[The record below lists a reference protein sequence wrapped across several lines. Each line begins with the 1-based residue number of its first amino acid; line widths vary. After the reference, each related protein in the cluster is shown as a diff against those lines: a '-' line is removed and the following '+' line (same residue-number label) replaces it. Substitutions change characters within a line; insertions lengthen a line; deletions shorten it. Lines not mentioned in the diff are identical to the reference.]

1 MRLSSLNIKKINLK
15 DIDNIY
21 PAQSILSKIGELY
34 QYESGIFGFGN
45 ILVKLQQNIEKI
57 IREELDKADCIECL
71 FATMQPKS
79 IWDMSGRWDRYVD
92 EDKLMFTVKTDKNFY
107 GLAPTAEEACTI
119 FASNRLMSVKNLPAI
134 YYQISDKYRNE
145 LRPRGYLFRPRVF
158 TMMDAYSFDKSEED
172 MAKSYKKM
180 HDVYLNIFK
189 RLGLNIVSVTS
200 DNGTMGGKVSEEWM
214 ALTEFG
220 EDTVLIDKEKGI
232 GFNIEVLE
240 GKSNEELLD
249 EYGISD
255 INSLESYKALEMGNN
270 FQLGNKYSE
279 SMKLY
284 FNDNNKN
291 STYYMGCY
299 GIGVGRIMAVILE
312 NSIIKDNDNNVVGL
326 SLPLNIAPYKA
337 QIIYKD
343 NKKDEAEKLYSTL
356 LNDNI
361 NVVIDDR
368 EKLNIGSKIKDA
380 LVIGTPYVIVIGD
393 KGEDN
398 LYEVE
403 NTKTN
408 NKEYLSVE
416 DIVKLL
422 KESY

>member
-1 MRLSSLNIKKINLK
+1 MRLSRLNIKKINLK
-15 DIDNIY
+15 DIDNNY

-57 IREELDKADCIECL
+57 IKEELDKADCIECS
-71 FATMQPKS
+71 FPTMQPKN
-79 IWDMSGRWDRYVD
+79 IWEMSGRWSRYVD
-92 EDKLMFTVKTDKNFY
+92 EDKMMFTVKTDKNLY

-119 FASNRLMSVKNLPAI
+119 FSSNRLISVKNLPAI
-134 YYQISDKYRNE
+134 YYQLNDKYRNE

-158 TMMDAYSFDKSEED
+158 TMMDAYSFDKNEED
-172 MAKSYKKM
+172 MAKTYNKM

-189 RLGLNIVSVTS
+189 RLGLDIVSVTS

-220 EDTVLIDKEKGI
+220 EDTVLIDKEKNL
-232 GFNIEVLE
+232 GFNLEVLE
-240 GKSNEELLD
+240 GKSSRELLN
-249 EYGISD
+249 EYGIED
-255 INSLESYKALEMGNN
+255 INRLESYKALEMGNN

-284 FNDNNKN
+284 FNDNNKD

-312 NSIIKDNDNNVVGL
+312 NSILKDRDNYVLGF

-337 QIIYKD
+337 GIIYKED
-343 NKKDEAEKLYSTL
+343 KKDLAEKLYTKL
-356 LNDNI
+356 LDNNI
-361 NVVIDDR
+361 EVIIDDR
-368 EKLNIGSKIKDA
+368 EKLSIGSKIKDQ
-380 LVIGTPYVIVIGD
+380 LVIGTPYIIIIGD
-393 KGEDN
+393 KCENN
-398 LYEVE
+398 LYEVV
-403 NTKTN
+403 NTKDDH
-408 NKEYLSVE
+408 KEYLSIL
-416 DIVKLL
+416 DIIELL
-422 KESY
+422 KENY